1 MSVQKLK
8 AAASWGGCG
17 WKALVEV
24 LESSCSAWSK
34 LTGEVVQ
41 CCVQC
46 SVLDFEYIQV
56 LGLDNRP
63 DAEGS
68 SLVQSV

>member
-34 LTGEVVQ
+34 LTGEVAQ
-41 CCVQC
+41 CCVQ
-46 SVLDFEYIQV
+46 LGFEYIQV
-56 LGLDNRP
+56 LALDNGP